1 MAGFRVLAYAF
12 LIRMMANLPWMW
24 AYRHGLASLNHSVDQ
39 ILIVTIALVL
49 VVAELSRARR
59 QAEAAAGRELL
70 LQAEQIAAKEASR
83 AKTDFLATM
92 SHELRTPLNGILGF
106 AQILQRDKA
115 LTRGR
120 SGG

>member
-1 MAGFRVLAYAF
+1 
-12 LIRMMANLPWMW
+12 MMANLPWMW

-106 AQILQRDKA
+106 AQILQRDKPA
-115 LTRGR
+115 ADQGVENHRR
-120 SGG
+120 KRAAPADAHQ